1 MIKYNFFDNKE
12 TTNYKKRIFSMN
24 DKQTL
29 ITNCVIDYYLW
40 QYGKMPASI
49 NPHEDADMV
58 CCVMDKLSEG
68 RFRTNVVYGKGE
80 YFQKNVAFVVNA
92 LKSSKLFKETTPSNS
107 PQPTFTY
114 TGRKN

>member
-1 MIKYNFFDNKE
+1 
-12 TTNYKKRIFSMN
+12 MN

-29 ITNCVIDYYLW
+29 IINCVIDYYLW

-49 NPHEDADMV
+49 NPYEDADMV

-68 RFRTNVVYGKGE
+68 RFRTNVVYGKGG
-80 YFQKNVAFVVNA
+80 YFQKNVDFVANA
-92 LKSSKLFKETTPSNS
+92 LKSSKLFKETTLSDF
-107 PQPTFTY
+107 PQPIFKY

>member
-1 MIKYNFFDNKE
+1 
-12 TTNYKKRIFSMN
+12 MN

-68 RFRTNVVYGKGE
+68 GFRTNVVYGKGE
-80 YFQKNVAFVVNA
+80 YFQKNIAFVINA
-92 LKSSKLFKETTPSNS
+92 LKSSKLFKETTPPDS
-107 PQPTFTY
+107 PQPIFTY
-114 TGRKN
+114 TGRKK